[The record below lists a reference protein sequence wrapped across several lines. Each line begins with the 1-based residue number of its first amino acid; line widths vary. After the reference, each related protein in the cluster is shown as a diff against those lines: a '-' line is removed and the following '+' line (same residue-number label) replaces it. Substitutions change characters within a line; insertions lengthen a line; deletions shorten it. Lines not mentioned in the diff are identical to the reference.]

1 MLKLGA
7 HIKHVL
13 MGLWESQLY
22 PQYKIFSFF
31 FSQGTKRNT
40 TNKYELAVLPQNVG
54 SSISCCRNLCNALT
68 SFLTCFCVGE

>member
-7 HIKHVL
+7 HIKRSHGTV
-13 MGLWESQLY
+13 GESTLSTIQN
-22 PQYKIFSFF
+22 FSFF